1 MKQIQ
6 ISYCGKTI
14 NVTIIRK
21 KVKNINLR
29 VKISGEVIV
38 TANNRVSEEKIINFV
53 QSKSDFII
61 KHLERFKD
69 IREKALEEE
78 KDRIDKSKIKYLGK
92 LYNVKFQDKNK
103 NQKEKILNDTII
115 LYIKNIDNEKDKEK
129 IINNWYRDRCLD
141 VFNKC
146 YIDTFKKFKKYNIE
160 EVSIVVRKMK
170 SKWGSCMPIKRK
182 ITLNSELIKVPYE
195 CIEFVMAHELAH
207 LVEPNHSKDFYKVLD
222 DVMKDW
228 KCRKEII
235 DKVYLK

>member
-6 ISYCGKTI
+6 INYCGKII
-14 NVTIIRK
+14 NITLIRK

-38 TANNRVSEEKIINFV
+38 TANNRVSEEKIIKFV
-53 QSKSDFII
+53 QSKSEFIMR
-61 KHLERFKD
+61 HLKRFED

-78 KDRIDKSKIKYLGK
+78 KSRLGSSKIRYLGK
-92 LYNVKFQDKNK
+92 LYNVKFQNENK
-103 NQKEKILNDTII
+103 NDKEKIINDTII
-115 LYIKNIDNEKDKEK
+115 LYIKKIDDEKGKENR
-129 IINNWYRDRCLD
+129 INKWYRDRCLEI
-141 VFNKC
+141 FNKC
-146 YIDTFKKFKKYNIE
+146 YINTFKNFKKYNIE

-170 SKWGSCMPIKRK
+170 SKWGSCMPFKRK

-228 KCRKEII
+228 KYRKEII

>member
-6 ISYCGKTI
+6 INYCGKII
-14 NVTIIRK
+14 NITLIRK

-38 TANNRVSEEKIINFV
+38 TANNIVSEEKIIKFV
-53 QSKSDFII
+53 QSKSEFIMR
-61 KHLERFKD
+61 HLERFED

-78 KDRIDKSKIKYLGK
+78 KSRLGSNKIRYLGK
-92 LYNVKFQDKNK
+92 LYNVKFQNENK
-103 NQKEKILNDTII
+103 NDKEKIINDTII
-115 LYIKNIDNEKDKEK
+115 LYIKKIDDEKGKGNR
-129 IINNWYRDRCLD
+129 INKWYRDRCLEI
-141 VFNKC
+141 FNKC
-146 YIDTFKKFKKYNIE
+146 YINTFKNFKKYNIE

-170 SKWGSCMPIKRK
+170 SKWGSCMPFKRK

-228 KCRKEII
+228 KYRKEII

>member
-6 ISYCGKTI
+6 INYCGRTI
-14 NVTIIRK
+14 NITLIRK

-78 KDRIDKSKIKYLGK
+78 TLDSNKIKYLGK

-103 NQKEKILNDTII
+103 DDKEKILNDTII
-115 LYIKNIDNEKDKEK
+115 LYIKNIDNKEEKEK
-129 IINNWYRDRCLD
+129 IINKWYRDKCLEI
-141 VFNKC
+141 FNKC
-146 YIDTFKKFKKYNIE
+146 YVDTFKIFRKYNIE

-170 SKWGSCMPIKRK
+170 SKWGLCMPFKRK

-228 KCRKEII
+228 KYRKEII